1 MGCVS
6 VESGARRGKF
16 TENDCGFVG
25 DGVQVLGVENV

>member
-16 TENDCGFVG
+16 TQNDCDFIG
-25 DGVQVLGVENV
+25 DGVQVLGVEKL